1 MSYSVT
7 WCHIV
12 KENVIWVY
20 CRIDNALSIVS
31 QRHGARSTHSLAPN
45 NLHTVTMS
53 NKLNNLQLF
62 KIYFFHLNVGETF
75 VNTQQNTLSNIRIYW
90 HVAQCLADSLICPDY
105 VNIVDWKSGDNL
117 PLLVFLPDR
126 WNLWTNEWTGWLK
139 KRQKRRRNIENYSA
153 GTKLGPLSQ
162 DE

>member
-1 MSYSVT
+1 MFVTETLMMSKRASAINCHTVSELYCYQKSYRVSLTCTLWCSCHLVSPSVT

-12 KENVIWVY
+12 KESVIWVY

-53 NKLNNLQLF
+53 NRLNNLQLF
-62 KIYFFHLNVGETF
+62 KFNFFHLNVGETF

-90 HVAQCLADSLICPDY
+90 HVAQCLADSLIWPEY
-105 VNIVDWKSGDNL
+105 VNIVD
-117 PLLVFLPDR
+117 
-126 WNLWTNEWTGWLK
+126 
-139 KRQKRRRNIENYSA
+139 
-153 GTKLGPLSQ
+153 
-162 DE
+162 